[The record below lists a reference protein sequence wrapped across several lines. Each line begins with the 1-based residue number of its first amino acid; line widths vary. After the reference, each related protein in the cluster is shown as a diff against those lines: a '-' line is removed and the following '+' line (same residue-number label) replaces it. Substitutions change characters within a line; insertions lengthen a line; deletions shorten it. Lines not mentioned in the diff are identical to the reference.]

1 MIEYEPPVY
10 RPPGEWRSFLVQAT
24 IGCSHNGCTF
34 CGMYKSKKFR
44 VRPLDDILWDIR
56 ETAGMYNNQFE
67 KVFICDGDAIAM
79 PTEDL
84 LTILREIKKDFPKC
98 RLIST
103 YAGPISTLKKTPEEL
118 KALRGAGLGRA
129 YLGIE
134 TGMDS
139 LLASVNKGVTRAE
152 MLQAGTNL
160 REAGIDLWGII
171 LIGLGGKPLSVEN
184 ARQTAAI
191 VNEMKPQHLSAM
203 NYTPVAGTKLGNQAM
218 RGEFQV
224 LSANESLMET
234 AELIRNLEVS
244 GMHFTS
250 DHASNYLP
258 LKGTLCEDKEKL
270 LSLIDGALSGSV
282 AIRSEWSRGL

>member
-1 MIEYEPPVY
+1 MVEYDQPVY
-10 RPPGEWRSFLVQAT
+10 RPPGEWRSYIVQAT

-34 CGMYKSKKFR
+34 CGMYKGKKYR
-44 VRPLDDILWDIR
+44 VRPLQDIIGDIR
-56 ETAGMYNNQFE
+56 ETAFFFNHFE

-79 PTEDL
+79 DTDDL
-84 LTILREIKKDFPKC
+84 LKIIKEIKRDFPKC

-103 YAGPISTLKKTPEEL
+103 YAGPKSTLSKTPEEL
-118 KALRGAGLGRA
+118 KLLREAGLGRA

-139 LLASVNKGVTRAE
+139 LLKSTNKGVDRAE
-152 MLQAGTNL
+152 MLEAGLRL

-171 LIGLGGKPLSVEN
+171 LIGLGGKPLSMEN
-184 ARQTAAI
+184 ARETAKI
-191 VNEMKPQHLSAM
+191 VNEMAPNHLSAM
-203 NYTPVAGTKLGNQAM
+203 NYTPVEGTKLGNQAI

-224 LSANESLMET
+224 LSAEESLLET
-234 AELIRNLEVS
+234 RELISHLEVS

-258 LKGTLCEDKEKL
+258 LKGTLNEDREKL
-270 LSLIDGALSGSV
+270 LSLIDGALAGTV
-282 AIRSEWSRGL
+282 GIRSEYSRGL

>member
-34 CGMYKSKKFR
+34 CGMYKGKKFR
-44 VRPLDDILWDIR
+44 VRPLEDILGDIR
-56 ETAGMYNNQFE
+56 EAACFYDQYE
-67 KVFICDGDAIAM
+67 KVFLCDGDAIAM
-79 PTEDL
+79 DTEDL
-84 LTILREIKKDFPKC
+84 ITILREIKKDFPKC

-118 KALRGAGLGRA
+118 RRLREAGLGRA

-134 TGMDS
+134 TGMEE
-139 LLASVNKGVTRAE
+139 LLKSTNQGVNRAQ

-160 REAGIDLWGII
+160 REAGMDLWGIV
-171 LIGLGGKPLSVEN
+171 LIGLGGKERSMDN
-184 ARQTAAI
+184 ARATASL
-191 VNEMKPQHLSAM
+191 VNEMRPQHLSVM
-203 NYTPVAGTKLGNQAM
+203 NYTPVEGTKLGNQAL
-218 RGEFQV
+218 RGEFHV
-224 LSANESLMET
+224 LSPAESLEET
-234 AELIRNLEVS
+234 AELIRGLNVT

-258 LKGTLCEDKEKL
+258 LKGTLCEDREKL
-270 LSLIDGALSGSV
+270 LRLIEGALQGSV
-282 AIRSEWSRGL
+282 GIRSEASRGL

>member
-34 CGMYKSKKFR
+34 CGMYKGKKFR
-44 VRPLDDILWDIR
+44 IRSMDDIIGDIR
-56 ETAGMYNNQFE
+56 EAAAFYNQYE
-67 KVFICDGDAIAM
+67 KVFLCDGDAIVM
-79 PTEDL
+79 KTEDL
-84 LTILREIKKDFPKC
+84 LEIIGEIKKDFPHC

-103 YAGPISTLKKTPEEL
+103 YAGPRSTLSKTPEEL
-118 KALRGAGLGRA
+118 KILHEAGLGRA

-134 TGMDS
+134 TGMEA
-139 LLASVNKGVTRAE
+139 LLQSTNKGVSRAE
-152 MLQAGTNL
+152 MLEAGL
-160 REAGIDLWGII
+160 RLRNAGIDLWGII
-171 LIGLGGKPLSVEN
+171 LIGLGGKPLSMEN
-184 ARQTAAI
+184 ARETAKLI
-191 VNEMKPQHLSAM
+191 NEMQPNHLSAM
-203 NYTPVAGTKLGNQAM
+203 NYTPVEGTKLGNQAL

-224 LSANESLMET
+224 LSAKESLMET

-258 LKGTLCEDKEKL
+258 LKGTLNEDRDKL
-270 LSLIDGALSGSV
+270 LRLIDGAIGGTV
-282 AIRSEWSRGL
+282 AVRSEQSRGL

>member
-34 CGMYKSKKFR
+34 CGMYKGKRFR
-44 VRPLDDILWDIR
+44 VRPLEEILGDIR
-56 ETAGMYNNQFE
+56 EAACFYNQYE

-79 PTEDL
+79 DTRDL
-84 LTILREIKKDFPKC
+84 IRILEEIQRDFPKC

-118 KALRGAGLGRA
+118 KTLREAGLGRA

-134 TGMDS
+134 TGLDA
-139 LLASVNKGVTRAE
+139 LLKSTNKGVDRAQ
-152 MLQAGTNL
+152 MLQAGRNL

-171 LIGLGGKPLSVEN
+171 LIGLGGRELSMDN
-184 ARQTAAI
+184 ARATAAL
-191 VNEMKPQHLSAM
+191 VNEMKPNHLSAM
-203 NYTPVAGTKLGNQAM
+203 NYTPVEGTKLGNQAL

-224 LSANESLMET
+224 LSPRESLEET
-234 AELIRNLEVS
+234 AELIGNLDVT

-258 LKGTLCEDKEKL
+258 LKGTLCQEREKL
-270 LSLIDGALSGSV
+270 LGLIDGALRGRV
-282 AIRSEWSRGL
+282 GIRSEESRGL

>member
-1 MIEYEPPVY
+1 MPDYEPPVY
-10 RPPGEWRSFLVQAT
+10 RPPGEWKSFLVQAT

-56 ETAGMYNNQFE
+56 ETAGFFNHFE

-79 PTEDL
+79 DTDDL
-84 LTILREIKKDFPKC
+84 ITIIREIKRDFPKC

-103 YAGPISTLKKTPEEL
+103 YAGPRSTLSKTPEEL
-118 KALRGAGLGRA
+118 KRLREAGLGRA

-139 LLASVNKGVTRAE
+139 LLKSTNKGVNRQE
-152 MLQAGTNL
+152 MLEAGLRL

-171 LIGLGGKPLSVEN
+171 LIGLGGRPLSMEN
-184 ARQTAAI
+184 ARETAKI
-191 VNEMKPQHLSAM
+191 INEMQPNHLSAM
-203 NYTPVAGTKLGNQAM
+203 NYTPVEGTKLGNMAL

-224 LSANESLMET
+224 LSAEESLWET
-234 AELIRNLEVS
+234 GELIRNLDVS

-258 LKGTLCEDKEKL
+258 LKGTLNEDREKL
-270 LSLIDGALSGSV
+270 LGLIDGALHGTV
-282 AIRSEWSRGL
+282 GIRSERSRGL

>member
-34 CGMYKSKKFR
+34 CGMYKGKRFR
-44 VRPLDDILWDIR
+44 VRPLEEILGDIR
-56 ETAGMYNNQFE
+56 EAACFYDQYE

-79 PTEDL
+79 DTRDL
-84 LTILREIKKDFPKC
+84 IRILEEIKRDFPRC

-118 KALRGAGLGRA
+118 KALGEAGLGRA

-134 TGMDS
+134 TGLDA
-139 LLASVNKGVTRAE
+139 LLKSTNKGVNRAQ
-152 MLQAGTNL
+152 MLQAGRSL

-171 LIGLGGKPLSVEN
+171 LIGLGGKELSMDN
-184 ARQTAAI
+184 ARATAAL
-191 VNEMKPQHLSAM
+191 VNEMKPNHLSAM
-203 NYTPVAGTKLGNQAM
+203 NYTPVEGTKLGNQAL

-224 LSANESLMET
+224 LSPGESLEET
-234 AELIRNLEVS
+234 AELIRNLNVT

-258 LKGTLCEDKEKL
+258 LKGTLCQERERL
-270 LSLIDGALSGSV
+270 LGLIDGALRGSV
-282 AIRSEWSRGL
+282 GIRSEESRGL

>member
-56 ETAGMYNNQFE
+56 STAAMFNQFE

-79 PTEDL
+79 DTEAL
-84 LTILREIKKDFPKC
+84 LTIIKEIKKDFPKC

-118 KALRGAGLGRA
+118 RLLREAGLGRA

-139 LLASVNKGVTRAE
+139 LLKEVNKGVNREE
-152 MLQAGTNL
+152 MLRAGTNL
-160 REAGIDLWGII
+160 REAGIDLWGIV
-171 LIGLGGKPLSVEN
+171 LIGLAGREKSLEN
-184 ARQTAAI
+184 ARETAAI
-191 VNEMKPQHLSAM
+191 VSEMKPNHLSAM
-203 NYTPVAGTKLGNQAM
+203 NYTPVEGTKMGNQAL

-224 LSANESLMET
+224 LSAEESLRET
-234 AELIRNLEVS
+234 AELIRSLDVTD
-244 GMHFTS
+244 MHFTS

-258 LKGTLCEDKEKL
+258 LKGTLREDREKL
-270 LSLIDGALSGSV
+270 LRLIDGALHGEV
-282 AIRSEWSRGL
+282 AIRSEEIRGL

>member
-44 VRPLDDILWDIR
+44 VRPLEDILGDIR
-56 ETAGMYNNQFE
+56 EAAWFYDRYE

-79 PTEDL
+79 DTQDL
-84 LTILREIKKDFPKC
+84 LTIIQEIKKDFPYC

-103 YAGPISTLKKTPEEL
+103 YAGPKSTLKKTPEEL
-118 KALRGAGLGRA
+118 RQLREAGLGRA

-134 TGMDS
+134 TGMEA
-139 LLASVNKGVTRAE
+139 LLKSTNKGVSRAQ
-152 MLQAGTNL
+152 MLQAGTML

-171 LIGLGGKPLSVEN
+171 LIGLGGRELSMEN
-184 ARQTAAI
+184 ARETAKI
-191 VNEMKPQHLSAM
+191 VTEMRPQHLSAM
-203 NYTPVAGTKLGNQAM
+203 NYTPVAGTKLGDQAL

-224 LSANESLMET
+224 LSAQESLLET
-234 AELIRNLEVS
+234 AELIRGLDVQ

-258 LKGTLCEDKEKL
+258 LKGTLNEDREKL
-270 LSLIDGALSGSV
+270 LELIDGAVQGTV
-282 AIRSEWSRGL
+282 AIRSEHNRGL

>member
-10 RPPGEWRSFLVQAT
+10 RPPGEWKSFLVQAT

-44 VRPLDDILWDIR
+44 VRPLADIIGDIR
-56 ETAGMYNNQFE
+56 EAAWFYDRYE

-79 PTEDL
+79 DTEDL
-84 LTILREIKKDFPKC
+84 LTILREIKKDFPYC

-103 YAGPISTLKKTPEEL
+103 YAGPKSTLKKTPEEL
-118 KALRGAGLGRA
+118 KLLREAGLGRA

-134 TGMDS
+134 TGMEQ
-139 LLASVNKGVTRAE
+139 LLKSTNKGVDRAE
-152 MLQAGTNL
+152 MLRAGTML
-160 REAGIDLWGII
+160 REAGMDLWGII
-171 LIGLGGKPLSVEN
+171 LIGLGGKPLSMEN
-184 ARQTAAI
+184 ARETAKI
-191 VNEMKPQHLSAM
+191 VNEMRPQHLSAM
-203 NYTPVAGTKLGNQAM
+203 NYTPVEGTKLGNQAF

-224 LSANESLMET
+224 LSAEESLLET
-234 AELIRNLEVS
+234 AELIRNLDVS

-258 LKGTLCEDKEKL
+258 LKGTLNEERERL
-270 LSLIDGALSGSV
+270 LSLIDGAVQGSV
-282 AIRSEWSRGL
+282 AIRSEQSRGL

>member
-34 CGMYKSKKFR
+34 CGMYKGKRFR
-44 VRPLDDILWDIR
+44 VRPLEEILGDIR
-56 ETAGMYNNQFE
+56 EAACFYNQYE

-79 PTEDL
+79 DTRDL
-84 LTILREIKKDFPKC
+84 IRILEEIQRDFPKC

-118 KALRGAGLGRA
+118 KTLREAGLGRA

-134 TGMDS
+134 TGLDT
-139 LLASVNKGVTRAE
+139 LLKSTNKGVDRAQ
-152 MLQAGTNL
+152 MLQAGRNL

-171 LIGLGGKPLSVEN
+171 LIGLGGRELSMDN
-184 ARQTAAI
+184 ARATAAL
-191 VNEMKPQHLSAM
+191 VNEMKPNHLSAM
-203 NYTPVAGTKLGNQAM
+203 NYTPVEGTKLGNQAL

-224 LSANESLMET
+224 LSPRESLEET
-234 AELIRNLEVS
+234 AELIGNLDVT

-258 LKGTLCEDKEKL
+258 LKGTLCQEREKL
-270 LSLIDGALSGSV
+270 LGLIDGALRGRV
-282 AIRSEWSRGL
+282 GIRSEESRGL

>member
-1 MIEYEPPVY
+1 MIEYDQPVY

-44 VRPLDDILWDIR
+44 VRPMADIIGDIR
-56 ETAGMYNNQFE
+56 EAACFYDRYE
-67 KVFICDGDAIAM
+67 KVFLCDGDAIAM
-79 PTEDL
+79 DTEDL
-84 LTILREIKKDFPKC
+84 LTIIREIKKDFPYC

-103 YAGPISTLKKTPEEL
+103 YAGPKSTLKKTPEEL
-118 KALRGAGLGRA
+118 RLLREAGLGRA

-134 TGMDS
+134 TGMEA
-139 LLASVNKGVTRAE
+139 LLQSTNKGVTRAQ

-171 LIGLGGKPLSVEN
+171 LIGLGGKPLSMEN
-184 ARQTAAI
+184 ARGTAKI
-191 VNEMKPQHLSAM
+191 VNEIRPQHLSAM
-203 NYTPVAGTKLGNQAM
+203 NYTPVEGTKLGNQAL

-224 LSANESLMET
+224 LNARESLLET
-234 AELIRNLEVS
+234 AELIRNLDVS

-258 LKGTLCEDKEKL
+258 LKGTLNEDREKL
-270 LSLIDGALSGSV
+270 LSLIDGAVHGTV
-282 AIRSEWSRGL
+282 GIRSERSRGL

>member
-1 MIEYEPPVY
+1 MEYDMPVY
-10 RPPGEWRSFLVQAT
+10 RPPGEWRSFIVQAT

-56 ETAGMYNNQFE
+56 STAAYFNHFE

-79 PTEDL
+79 DTQDL
-84 LTILREIKKDFPKC
+84 LTIIREIKKDFPKC

-103 YAGPISTLKKTPEEL
+103 YAGPKSTLKKTPEEL
-118 KALRGAGLGRA
+118 KALHEAGLGRA
-129 YLGIE
+129 YLGVE
-134 TGMDS
+134 TGMES
-139 LLASVNKGVTRAE
+139 LLKSTNKGVTRAE
-152 MLQAGTNL
+152 MLEAGTRL

-171 LIGLGGKPLSVEN
+171 LIGLGGRPQSMEN
-184 ARQTAAI
+184 AQETAKLI
-191 VNEMKPQHLSAM
+191 NEMRPQHLSAM
-203 NYTPVAGTKLGNQAM
+203 NYTPVEGTKLGNQAL

-224 LSANESLMET
+224 LSAQESLLET
-234 AELIRNLEVS
+234 AELIRNLNVT

-258 LKGTLCEDKEKL
+258 LKGTLNEDREKL
-270 LSLIDGALSGSV
+270 LTLIHGALQGDV
-282 AIRSEWSRGL
+282 AIRSENSRGL

>member
-56 ETAGMYNNQFE
+56 ETAGLYNNQFE
-67 KVFICDGDAIAM
+67 KVFLCDGDAIAM

-84 LTILREIKKDFPKC
+84 LTILEEIKRDFPRC

-118 KALRGAGLGRA
+118 RVLREAGLGRA

-134 TGMDS
+134 TGMDA
-139 LLASVNKGVTRAE
+139 LLKSVNKGVSREE
-152 MLQAGTNL
+152 MLRAGTNL
-160 REAGIDLWGII
+160 REAGIDLWGIV

-184 ARQTAAI
+184 ARHTASI
-191 VNEMKPQHLSAM
+191 VNEMKPNHLSAM
-203 NYTPVAGTKLGNQAM
+203 NYTPGNQAL

-224 LSANESLMET
+224 LSPEESLQET

-258 LKGTLCEDKEKL
+258 LKGTLNEDREKL
-270 LSLIDGALSGSV
+270 LGLIDGALRGRV
-282 AIRSEWSRGL
+282 AIRSERSRGL